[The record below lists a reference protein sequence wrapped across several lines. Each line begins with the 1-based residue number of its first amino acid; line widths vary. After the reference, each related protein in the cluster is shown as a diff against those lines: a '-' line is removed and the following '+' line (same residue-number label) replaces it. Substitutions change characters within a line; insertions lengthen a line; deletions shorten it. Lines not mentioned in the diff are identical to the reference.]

1 MLSKFTLRISNTK
14 LSKVYSLP
22 FMKQSEPDVFIAKNL
37 YTRQI
42 WPLKSSM
49 ATLVFFIK
57 KKNGFLCLVPDY
69 RNINVIIIKN
79 KYLLL
84 LISKVS
90 STSWSSTYA
99 GESEAEDGSSDQ
111 EDQHT
116 SETAIPGIQVD

>member
-1 MLSKFTLRISNTK
+1 MLSKFTLRISDTK
-14 LSKVYSLP
+14 LSKVYSLL
-22 FMKQSEPDVFIAKNL
+22 FMKQSELDVFIAKNL

-57 KKNGFLCLVPDY
+57 KKNGFLCLVQDY

-84 LISKVS
+84 LIFELATKL
-90 STSWSSTYA
+90 
-99 GESEAEDGSSDQ
+99 
-111 EDQHT
+111 
-116 SETAIPGIQVD
+116 